1 VHLGL
6 GILKVAA
13 VAIATMKVK
22 EKFQIVMKLHRNDP
36 CDVQMC
42 KKCLLHYE
50 FQNIEYQVAMVSDH

>member
-1 VHLGL
+1 MHLGL

-42 KKCLLHYE
+42 KKCLGTKYLNLGSLELFYR
-50 FQNIEYQVAMVSDH
+50 